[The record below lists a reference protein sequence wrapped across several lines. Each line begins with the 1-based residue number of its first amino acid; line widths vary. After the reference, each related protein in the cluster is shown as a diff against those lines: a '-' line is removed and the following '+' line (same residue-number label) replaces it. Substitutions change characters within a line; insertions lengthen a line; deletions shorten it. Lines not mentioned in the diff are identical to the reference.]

1 MADTASLI
9 VRVNA
14 EGVDKASKQLDS
26 FATAAET
33 AERASNKL
41 PNATKTA
48 EASIKKLGHVAGQ
61 AGFQLSDFVVQVQG
75 GTSAFTAFAQQGGQL
90 FGAISPIAGLVATVA
105 GVVGG
110 ALYNSLSDSTASSHE
125 LADAQERVKDMLE
138 LTEKG
143 VYEVSDAFI
152 TYVRSGATASEISAT
167 LYTTLGALR
176 TQFKAATADI
186 IENGKALQDNG
197 FLTSLAVTQM
207 AAAGQAAQ
215 GIKLQM
221 NASAESLGLTTD
233 EWKNLNAAQDTFN
246 KAPTVKNAEK
256 LSAVSGALFDKY
268 GEGNKKLAD
277 YNATLQDTT
286 YKLRENAKQNEVV
299 KKSRE
304 EANKKIAEQDKA
316 EADLEAKLRKR
327 EADRLARE
335 AEQAK
340 NKADRQAKAYAAEAQ
355 RQQKAADTFLATLAR
370 QNSDELAAVKAQ
382 EEQKLATLN
391 EFYAKG
397 NIDQQAYEEAKTQI
411 VTDAEAKRN
420 EIITKQRDELMK
432 KQMSA
437 DAYVAQMQALGE
449 SEFAELDRQYSIKLK
464 KLDDFHA
471 QGLVSEQDYQAS
483 LNAMN
488 SEYALDRAKA
498 TSNAFGSMA
507 SNIGSALGEAS
518 GAYKAF
524 AIVQATIAT
533 YTAAIEAYKSTA
545 AIPVVGPFLAPVA
558 AAAAVGAGMAQVSAI
573 RSAREQ
579 GGQLA
584 AGQASTI
591 AERGKPEVI
600 MPAGASRVRTVQQ
613 MREMM
618 GQDNK
623 SGGGDNVTIVNNTT
637 GRVDSAV
644 TERDDEGRL
653 RIIISETVASQ
664 LQDNNSPISK
674 ARRSTRGR
682 PGY

>member
-48 EASIKKLGHVAGQ
+48 EASIKKLGNVAGQ

-110 ALYNSLSDSTASSHE
+110 ALYNSLSDATDKSAQLAAGLETVKDALELSSDGTYAASEAFEIYVNQGASVADINNFVERGLQSLAAQAVSTAQQIVAAAQAINDGYSFLERGVANLAASTIAQSGNIAGAVEFQTKAWEEATGATEEQRKQIKQFSAAVEQGLPGATEAFKGWLDTVTDGGKSGTVQLKALRNEVYRVSDIQRDQLAQEKGFANIRESLAKQQQERQSKAEE
-125 LADAQERVKDMLE
+125 LARRIAEREAKR
-138 LTEKG
+138 G
-143 VYEVSDAFI
+143 
-152 TYVRSGATASEISAT
+152 
-167 LYTTLGALR
+167 
-176 TQFKAATADI
+176 
-186 IENGKALQDNG
+186 
-197 FLTSLAVTQM
+197 
-207 AAAGQAAQ
+207 
-215 GIKLQM
+215 
-221 NASAESLGLTTD
+221 ASA
-233 EWKNLNAAQDTFN
+233 
-246 KAPTVKNAEK
+246 V
-256 LSAVSGALFDKY
+256 
-268 GEGNKKLAD
+268 
-277 YNATLQDTT
+277 
-286 YKLRENAKQNEVV
+286 
-299 KKSRE
+299 
-304 EANKKIAEQDKA
+304 
-316 EADLEAKLRKR
+316 
-327 EADRLARE
+327 ARE
-335 AEQAK
+335 T
-340 NKADRQAKAYAAEAQ
+340 AAAQ

-600 MPAGASRVRTVQQ
+600 MPANASRVRTVQQ
-613 MREMM
+613 MKEMM
-618 GQDNK
+618 GQDSK
-623 SGGGDNVTIVNNTT
+623 SGGDNVTIVNNTT

-674 ARRSTRGR
+674 ARRATRSR

>member
-26 FATAAET
+26 FATAAQT

-41 PNATKTA
+41 PSATKTA
-48 EASIKKLGHVAGQ
+48 EATIKKLGNVAGQ

-110 ALYNSLSDSTASSHE
+110 ALYNSLSDATDKSAQLATGLETVKDALELSSDGTYAASEAFEIYVNQGASVADINNFVERGLQSLAAQAVSTAQQIVAAAQAINDGYSFLERGVANLATSTIAQSGNIAGAVEFQTKAWEEATGATEEQRKQIKQFSQAVEQGLPGATEAFKGWLDTVTDGGKSGTVQLKALRNEVYRVSDIQRDQLAQEKGFANIRESLAKQQQERQSKAEE
-125 LADAQERVKDMLE
+125 LARRIAEREAKR
-138 LTEKG
+138 G
-143 VYEVSDAFI
+143 
-152 TYVRSGATASEISAT
+152 
-167 LYTTLGALR
+167 
-176 TQFKAATADI
+176 
-186 IENGKALQDNG
+186 
-197 FLTSLAVTQM
+197 
-207 AAAGQAAQ
+207 
-215 GIKLQM
+215 
-221 NASAESLGLTTD
+221 ASA
-233 EWKNLNAAQDTFN
+233 
-246 KAPTVKNAEK
+246 V
-256 LSAVSGALFDKY
+256 
-268 GEGNKKLAD
+268 
-277 YNATLQDTT
+277 
-286 YKLRENAKQNEVV
+286 
-299 KKSRE
+299 
-304 EANKKIAEQDKA
+304 
-316 EADLEAKLRKR
+316 
-327 EADRLARE
+327 ARE
-335 AEQAK
+335 T
-340 NKADRQAKAYAAEAQ
+340 AAAQ

-411 VTDAEAKRN
+411 ITDAEAKRN

-618 GQDNK
+618 GQDGK
-623 SGGGDNVTIVNNTT
+623 STGGDNVTIVNNTT

>member
-110 ALYNSLSDSTASSHE
+110 ALYNSLSDATDKSAQLATGLETVKDALELSSDGTYAASEAFEIYVNQGASVADINNFVERGLQSLAAQAVSTAQQIVAAAQAINDGYSFLERGVANLATSTIAQSGNIAGAVEFQTKAWEEATGATEEQRKQIKQFSQAVEQGLPGATEAFKGWLDTVTDGGKSGTVQLKALRNEVYRVSDIQRDQLAQEKGFANIRESLAKQQQERQSKAEE
-125 LADAQERVKDMLE
+125 LARRIAEREAKR
-138 LTEKG
+138 G
-143 VYEVSDAFI
+143 
-152 TYVRSGATASEISAT
+152 
-167 LYTTLGALR
+167 
-176 TQFKAATADI
+176 
-186 IENGKALQDNG
+186 
-197 FLTSLAVTQM
+197 
-207 AAAGQAAQ
+207 
-215 GIKLQM
+215 
-221 NASAESLGLTTD
+221 ASA
-233 EWKNLNAAQDTFN
+233 
-246 KAPTVKNAEK
+246 V
-256 LSAVSGALFDKY
+256 
-268 GEGNKKLAD
+268 
-277 YNATLQDTT
+277 
-286 YKLRENAKQNEVV
+286 
-299 KKSRE
+299 
-304 EANKKIAEQDKA
+304 
-316 EADLEAKLRKR
+316 
-327 EADRLARE
+327 ARE
-335 AEQAK
+335 T
-340 NKADRQAKAYAAEAQ
+340 AAAQ

-411 VTDAEAKRN
+411 ITDAEAKRN

-674 ARRSTRGR
+674 ARRATRSR

>member
-110 ALYNSLSDSTASSHE
+110 ALYNSLSDATDKSAQLATGLETVKDALELSSDGTYAASEAFEIYVNQGASVADINNFVERGLQSLAAQAVSTAQQIVAAAQAINDGYSFLERGVANLAASTIAQSGNIAGAVEFQTKAWEEATGATEEQRKQIKQFSQAVEQGLPGATEAFKGWLDTVTDGGKSGTVQLKALRNEVYRVSDIQRDQLAQEKGFANIRESLAKQQQERQSKAEE
-125 LADAQERVKDMLE
+125 LARRIAEREAKR
-138 LTEKG
+138 G
-143 VYEVSDAFI
+143 
-152 TYVRSGATASEISAT
+152 
-167 LYTTLGALR
+167 
-176 TQFKAATADI
+176 
-186 IENGKALQDNG
+186 
-197 FLTSLAVTQM
+197 
-207 AAAGQAAQ
+207 
-215 GIKLQM
+215 
-221 NASAESLGLTTD
+221 ASA
-233 EWKNLNAAQDTFN
+233 
-246 KAPTVKNAEK
+246 V
-256 LSAVSGALFDKY
+256 
-268 GEGNKKLAD
+268 
-277 YNATLQDTT
+277 
-286 YKLRENAKQNEVV
+286 
-299 KKSRE
+299 
-304 EANKKIAEQDKA
+304 
-316 EADLEAKLRKR
+316 
-327 EADRLARE
+327 ARE
-335 AEQAK
+335 T
-340 NKADRQAKAYAAEAQ
+340 AAAQ

-397 NIDQQAYEEAKTQI
+397 NIDQQAYEDAKTQI

-613 MREMM
+613 MKEMM
-618 GQDNK
+618 GQDGK
-623 SGGGDNVTIVNNTT
+623 STGGDNVTIVNNTT

-674 ARRSTRGR
+674 ARRATRSR

>member
-48 EASIKKLGHVAGQ
+48 EASIKKLGNVAGQ

-110 ALYNSLSDSTASSHE
+110 ALYNSLSDATDKSAQLAAGLETVKDALELSSDGTYAASEAFEIYVNQGASVADINNFVERGLQSLAAQAVSTAQQIVAAAQAINDGYSFLERGVANLATSTIAQSGNIAGAVEFQTKAWEEATGATEEQRKQIKQFSQAVEQGLPGATEAFKGWLDTVTDGGKSGTVQLKALRNEVYRVSDIQRDQLAQEKGFANIRESLAKQQQERQSKAEE
-125 LADAQERVKDMLE
+125 LARRIAEREAKR
-138 LTEKG
+138 G
-143 VYEVSDAFI
+143 
-152 TYVRSGATASEISAT
+152 
-167 LYTTLGALR
+167 
-176 TQFKAATADI
+176 
-186 IENGKALQDNG
+186 
-197 FLTSLAVTQM
+197 
-207 AAAGQAAQ
+207 
-215 GIKLQM
+215 
-221 NASAESLGLTTD
+221 ASA
-233 EWKNLNAAQDTFN
+233 
-246 KAPTVKNAEK
+246 V
-256 LSAVSGALFDKY
+256 
-268 GEGNKKLAD
+268 
-277 YNATLQDTT
+277 
-286 YKLRENAKQNEVV
+286 
-299 KKSRE
+299 
-304 EANKKIAEQDKA
+304 
-316 EADLEAKLRKR
+316 
-327 EADRLARE
+327 ARE
-335 AEQAK
+335 T
-340 NKADRQAKAYAAEAQ
+340 AAAQ

-397 NIDQQAYEEAKTQI
+397 NISQQAYEEAKTQI
-411 VTDAEAKRN
+411 ITDAEAKRN

-618 GQDNK
+618 GQDSK

>member
-26 FATAAET
+26 FATAAKT

-48 EASIKKLGHVAGQ
+48 EASIKKLGNVAGQ

-110 ALYNSLSDSTASSHE
+110 ALYNSLSDATDKSAQLAAGLETVKDALELSSDGTYAASEAFEIYVNQGASVADINNFVERGLQSLAAQAVSTAQQIVAAAQAINDGYSFLERGVANLATSTIAQSGNIAGAVEFQTKAWEEATGATEEQRKQIKQFSQAVEQGLPGATEAFKGWLDTVTDGGKSGTVQLKALRNEVYRVSDIQRDQLAQEKGFANIRESLAKQQQERQSKAEE
-125 LADAQERVKDMLE
+125 LARRIAEREAKR
-138 LTEKG
+138 G
-143 VYEVSDAFI
+143 
-152 TYVRSGATASEISAT
+152 
-167 LYTTLGALR
+167 
-176 TQFKAATADI
+176 
-186 IENGKALQDNG
+186 
-197 FLTSLAVTQM
+197 
-207 AAAGQAAQ
+207 
-215 GIKLQM
+215 
-221 NASAESLGLTTD
+221 ASA
-233 EWKNLNAAQDTFN
+233 
-246 KAPTVKNAEK
+246 V
-256 LSAVSGALFDKY
+256 
-268 GEGNKKLAD
+268 
-277 YNATLQDTT
+277 
-286 YKLRENAKQNEVV
+286 
-299 KKSRE
+299 
-304 EANKKIAEQDKA
+304 
-316 EADLEAKLRKR
+316 
-327 EADRLARE
+327 ARE
-335 AEQAK
+335 T
-340 NKADRQAKAYAAEAQ
+340 AAAQ

-432 KQMSA
+432 KQNSA

-584 AGQASTI
+584 AGQVSTI

-600 MPAGASRVRTVQQ
+600 MPANASRVRTVQQ
-613 MREMM
+613 MKEMM
-618 GQDNK
+618 GQDSK
-623 SGGGDNVTIVNNTT
+623 SGGDNVTIVNNTT

>member
-110 ALYNSLSDSTASSHE
+110 ALYNSLSDATDKSAQLATGLETVKDALELSSDGTYAASEAFEIYVNQGASVADINNFVERGLQSLAAQAVSTAQQIVTAAQAINDGYSFLERGVANLATSTIAQSGNIAGAVEFQTKAWEEATGATEEQRKQIKQFSAAVEQGLPGATEAFKGWLDTVTDGGKSGTVQLKALRNEVYRVSDIQRDQLAQEKGFANIRENLAKQQQERQSKAEE
-125 LADAQERVKDMLE
+125 LARRIAEREAKR
-138 LTEKG
+138 G
-143 VYEVSDAFI
+143 
-152 TYVRSGATASEISAT
+152 
-167 LYTTLGALR
+167 
-176 TQFKAATADI
+176 
-186 IENGKALQDNG
+186 
-197 FLTSLAVTQM
+197 
-207 AAAGQAAQ
+207 
-215 GIKLQM
+215 
-221 NASAESLGLTTD
+221 ASA
-233 EWKNLNAAQDTFN
+233 
-246 KAPTVKNAEK
+246 V
-256 LSAVSGALFDKY
+256 
-268 GEGNKKLAD
+268 
-277 YNATLQDTT
+277 
-286 YKLRENAKQNEVV
+286 
-299 KKSRE
+299 
-304 EANKKIAEQDKA
+304 
-316 EADLEAKLRKR
+316 
-327 EADRLARE
+327 ARE
-335 AEQAK
+335 T
-340 NKADRQAKAYAAEAQ
+340 AAAQ

-397 NIDQQAYEEAKTQI
+397 NIDQQAYEDAKTQI
-411 VTDAEAKRN
+411 ITDAEAKRN

-432 KQMSA
+432 KQNSA

-613 MREMM
+613 MKEMM
-618 GQDNK
+618 GQDGK
-623 SGGGDNVTIVNNTT
+623 SSGGDNVTIVNNTT

>member
-48 EASIKKLGHVAGQ
+48 EASIKKLGYVAGQ

-110 ALYNSLSDSTASSHE
+110 ALYNSLSDATDKSAQLAAGLETVKDALELSSDGTYAASEAFEIYVNQGASVADINNFVERGLQSLAAQAVSTAQQIVAAAQAINDGYSFLERGVANLATSTIAQSGNIAGAVEFQTKAWEEATGATEEQRKQIKQFSQAVEQGLPGATEAFKGWLDTVTDGGKSGTVQLKALRNEVYRVSDIQRDQLAQEKGFANIRESLAKQQQERQSKAEE
-125 LADAQERVKDMLE
+125 LARRIAEREAKR
-138 LTEKG
+138 G
-143 VYEVSDAFI
+143 
-152 TYVRSGATASEISAT
+152 
-167 LYTTLGALR
+167 
-176 TQFKAATADI
+176 
-186 IENGKALQDNG
+186 
-197 FLTSLAVTQM
+197 
-207 AAAGQAAQ
+207 
-215 GIKLQM
+215 
-221 NASAESLGLTTD
+221 ASA
-233 EWKNLNAAQDTFN
+233 
-246 KAPTVKNAEK
+246 V
-256 LSAVSGALFDKY
+256 
-268 GEGNKKLAD
+268 
-277 YNATLQDTT
+277 
-286 YKLRENAKQNEVV
+286 
-299 KKSRE
+299 
-304 EANKKIAEQDKA
+304 
-316 EADLEAKLRKR
+316 
-327 EADRLARE
+327 ARE
-335 AEQAK
+335 T
-340 NKADRQAKAYAAEAQ
+340 AAAQ

-411 VTDAEAKRN
+411 ITDAEAKRN

-618 GQDNK
+618 GQDSK

-653 RIIISETVASQ
+653 RVIISETVASQ

>member
-48 EASIKKLGHVAGQ
+48 EASIKKLGNVAGQ

-110 ALYNSLSDSTASSHE
+110 ALYNSLSDATDKSAQLAAGLETVKDALELSSDGTYAASEAFEIYVNQGASVADINNFVERGLQSLAAQAVSTAQQIVAAAQAINDGYSFLERGVANLAASTIAQSGNIAGAVEFQTKAWEEATGATEEQRKQIKQFSVAVEQGLPGATEAFKGWLDTVTDGGKSGTVQLKALRNEVYRVSDIQRDQLAQEKGFANIRESLAKQQQERQSKAEE
-125 LADAQERVKDMLE
+125 LARRIAEREAKR
-138 LTEKG
+138 G
-143 VYEVSDAFI
+143 
-152 TYVRSGATASEISAT
+152 
-167 LYTTLGALR
+167 
-176 TQFKAATADI
+176 
-186 IENGKALQDNG
+186 
-197 FLTSLAVTQM
+197 
-207 AAAGQAAQ
+207 
-215 GIKLQM
+215 
-221 NASAESLGLTTD
+221 ASA
-233 EWKNLNAAQDTFN
+233 
-246 KAPTVKNAEK
+246 V
-256 LSAVSGALFDKY
+256 
-268 GEGNKKLAD
+268 
-277 YNATLQDTT
+277 
-286 YKLRENAKQNEVV
+286 
-299 KKSRE
+299 
-304 EANKKIAEQDKA
+304 
-316 EADLEAKLRKR
+316 
-327 EADRLARE
+327 ARE
-335 AEQAK
+335 T
-340 NKADRQAKAYAAEAQ
+340 AAAQ

-600 MPAGASRVRTVQQ
+600 MPANASRVRTVQQ
-613 MREMM
+613 MKEMM
-618 GQDNK
+618 GQDSK
-623 SGGGDNVTIVNNTT
+623 SGGDNVTIVNNTT

>member
-14 EGVDKASKQLDS
+14 EGADKAAKQLDS

-48 EASIKKLGHVAGQ
+48 EASIKKLGNVAGQ

-110 ALYNSLSDSTASSHE
+110 ALYNSLSDATDKSAQLAAGLETVKDALELSSDGTYAASEAFEIYVNQGASVADINNFVERGLQSLAAQAVSTAQQIVAAAQAINDGYSFLERGVANLAASTIAQSGNIAGAVEFQTKAWEEATGATEEQRKQIKQFSQAVEQGLPGATEAFKGWLDTVTDGGKSGTVQLKALRNEVYRVSDIQRDQLAQEKGFANIRESLAKQQQERQSKAEE
-125 LADAQERVKDMLE
+125 LARRIAEREAKR
-138 LTEKG
+138 G
-143 VYEVSDAFI
+143 
-152 TYVRSGATASEISAT
+152 
-167 LYTTLGALR
+167 
-176 TQFKAATADI
+176 
-186 IENGKALQDNG
+186 
-197 FLTSLAVTQM
+197 
-207 AAAGQAAQ
+207 
-215 GIKLQM
+215 
-221 NASAESLGLTTD
+221 ASA
-233 EWKNLNAAQDTFN
+233 
-246 KAPTVKNAEK
+246 V
-256 LSAVSGALFDKY
+256 
-268 GEGNKKLAD
+268 
-277 YNATLQDTT
+277 
-286 YKLRENAKQNEVV
+286 
-299 KKSRE
+299 
-304 EANKKIAEQDKA
+304 
-316 EADLEAKLRKR
+316 
-327 EADRLARE
+327 ARE
-335 AEQAK
+335 T
-340 NKADRQAKAYAAEAQ
+340 AAAQ

-397 NIDQQAYEEAKTQI
+397 NISQQAYEEAKTQI

>member
-14 EGVDKASKQLDS
+14 EGADKAAKQLDN

-48 EASIKKLGHVAGQ
+48 EASIKKLGNVAGQ

-110 ALYNSLSDSTASSHE
+110 ALYNSLSDATDKSAQ
-125 LADAQERVKDMLE
+125 LATGLETVKDALDVSRDG
-138 LTEKG
+138 T
-143 VYEVSDAFI
+143 YAASDAFEI
-152 TYVRSGATASEISAT
+152 YVNQGASVADINNYVERGLQSLAAQAVTTAQQIVTAAKAINDGYSFLERGVANLATSTIAQSGNIAGAVEFQTKAWEEATGATEEQRKQIKQFSQAVEQGLPGAT
-167 LYTTLGALR
+167 EAFKGWLDTVTDGGKSGTVQLKALR
-176 TQFKAATADI
+176 NEVYRVSD
-186 IENGKALQDNG
+186 LQREQLAQEKG
-197 FLTSLAVTQM
+197 FANIRESLAKQQEERQSKAEELARRIAEREAKRG
-207 AAAGQAAQ
+207 AAA
-215 GIKLQM
+215 
-221 NASAESLGLTTD
+221 
-233 EWKNLNAAQDTFN
+233 
-246 KAPTVKNAEK
+246 V
-256 LSAVSGALFDKY
+256 
-268 GEGNKKLAD
+268 
-277 YNATLQDTT
+277 
-286 YKLRENAKQNEVV
+286 
-299 KKSRE
+299 
-304 EANKKIAEQDKA
+304 
-316 EADLEAKLRKR
+316 
-327 EADRLARE
+327 ARE
-335 AEQAK
+335 T
-340 NKADRQAKAYAAEAQ
+340 AAAQ

-397 NIDQQAYEEAKTQI
+397 NIDQQAYEDAKTQI
-411 VTDAEAKRN
+411 ITDAEAKRN

-432 KQMSA
+432 KQNSA

-498 TSNAFGSMA
+498 TSNAFGNMA

-579 GGQLA
+579 GGQLS

-600 MPAGASRVRTVQQ
+600 MPANASRVRTVQQ
-613 MREMM
+613 MKEMM
-618 GQDNK
+618 GQDGK
-623 SGGGDNVTIVNNTT
+623 STGGDNVTIVNNTT
-637 GRVDSAV
+637 GRVDSAM

>member
-110 ALYNSLSDSTASSHE
+110 ALYNSLSDATDKSAQLATGLETVKDALELSSDGTYAASEAFEIYVNQGASVADINNFVERGLQSLAAQAVSTAQQIVAAAQAINDGYSFLERGVANLATSTIAQSGNIAGAVEFQTKAWEEATGATEEQRKQIKQFSQAVEQGLPGATEAFKGWLDTVTDGGKSGTVQLKALRNEVYRVSDIQRDQLAQEKGFANIRESLAKQQQERQSKAEE
-125 LADAQERVKDMLE
+125 LARRIAEREAKR
-138 LTEKG
+138 G
-143 VYEVSDAFI
+143 
-152 TYVRSGATASEISAT
+152 
-167 LYTTLGALR
+167 
-176 TQFKAATADI
+176 
-186 IENGKALQDNG
+186 
-197 FLTSLAVTQM
+197 
-207 AAAGQAAQ
+207 
-215 GIKLQM
+215 
-221 NASAESLGLTTD
+221 ASA
-233 EWKNLNAAQDTFN
+233 
-246 KAPTVKNAEK
+246 V
-256 LSAVSGALFDKY
+256 
-268 GEGNKKLAD
+268 
-277 YNATLQDTT
+277 
-286 YKLRENAKQNEVV
+286 
-299 KKSRE
+299 
-304 EANKKIAEQDKA
+304 
-316 EADLEAKLRKR
+316 
-327 EADRLARE
+327 ARE
-335 AEQAK
+335 T
-340 NKADRQAKAYAAEAQ
+340 AAAQ

-411 VTDAEAKRN
+411 ITDAEAKRN

-618 GQDNK
+618 GQDSK

-674 ARRSTRGR
+674 ARRATRSR

>member
-48 EASIKKLGHVAGQ
+48 EAGIKKLGHVAGQ

-110 ALYNSLSDSTASSHE
+110 ALYNSLSDATDKSAQLAAGLETVKDALELSSDGTYAASEAFEIYVNQGASVADINNFVERGLQSLAAQAVSTAQQIVAAAQAINDGYSFLERGVANLAASTIAQSGNIAGAVEFQTKAWEEATGATEEQRKQIKQFSAAVEQGLPGATEAFKGWLDTVTDGGKSGTVQLKALRNEVYRVSDIQRDQLAQEKGFANIRESLAKQQQERQSKAEE
-125 LADAQERVKDMLE
+125 LARRIAEREAKR
-138 LTEKG
+138 G
-143 VYEVSDAFI
+143 
-152 TYVRSGATASEISAT
+152 
-167 LYTTLGALR
+167 
-176 TQFKAATADI
+176 
-186 IENGKALQDNG
+186 
-197 FLTSLAVTQM
+197 
-207 AAAGQAAQ
+207 
-215 GIKLQM
+215 
-221 NASAESLGLTTD
+221 ASA
-233 EWKNLNAAQDTFN
+233 
-246 KAPTVKNAEK
+246 V
-256 LSAVSGALFDKY
+256 
-268 GEGNKKLAD
+268 
-277 YNATLQDTT
+277 
-286 YKLRENAKQNEVV
+286 
-299 KKSRE
+299 
-304 EANKKIAEQDKA
+304 
-316 EADLEAKLRKR
+316 
-327 EADRLARE
+327 ARE
-335 AEQAK
+335 T
-340 NKADRQAKAYAAEAQ
+340 AAAQ

-432 KQMSA
+432 KQNSA

-584 AGQASTI
+584 AGQVSTI

-600 MPAGASRVRTVQQ
+600 MPANASRVRTVQQ

-618 GQDNK
+618 GQDSK

-674 ARRSTRGR
+674 ARRATRGR

>member
-110 ALYNSLSDSTASSHE
+110 ALYNSLSDATDKSAQLAAGLETVKDALELSSDGTYAASEAFEIYVNQGASVADINNFVERGLQSLAAQAVSTAQQIVAAAQAINDGYSFLERGVANLAASTIAQSGNIAGAVEFQTKAWEEATGATEEQRKQIKQFSAAVEQGLPGATEAFKGWLDTVTDGGKSGTVQLKALRNEVYRVSDIQRDQLAQEKGFANIRESLAKQQQERQSKAEE
-125 LADAQERVKDMLE
+125 LARRIAEREAKR
-138 LTEKG
+138 G
-143 VYEVSDAFI
+143 
-152 TYVRSGATASEISAT
+152 
-167 LYTTLGALR
+167 
-176 TQFKAATADI
+176 
-186 IENGKALQDNG
+186 
-197 FLTSLAVTQM
+197 
-207 AAAGQAAQ
+207 
-215 GIKLQM
+215 
-221 NASAESLGLTTD
+221 ASA
-233 EWKNLNAAQDTFN
+233 
-246 KAPTVKNAEK
+246 V
-256 LSAVSGALFDKY
+256 
-268 GEGNKKLAD
+268 
-277 YNATLQDTT
+277 
-286 YKLRENAKQNEVV
+286 
-299 KKSRE
+299 
-304 EANKKIAEQDKA
+304 
-316 EADLEAKLRKR
+316 
-327 EADRLARE
+327 ARE
-335 AEQAK
+335 T
-340 NKADRQAKAYAAEAQ
+340 AAAQ

-397 NIDQQAYEEAKTQI
+397 NINQQAYEEAKTQI

-432 KQMSA
+432 KQNSA

-600 MPAGASRVRTVQQ
+600 MPANASRVRTVQQ
-613 MREMM
+613 MKEMM
-618 GQDNK
+618 GQDSK
-623 SGGGDNVTIVNNTT
+623 SGGDNVTIVNNTT

-674 ARRSTRGR
+674 ARRATRSR